1 MREKFYRF
9 MQGRYG
15 QDQLSRFLLILD
27 LIFLIANIFLRS
39 SILSAIILI
48 VIIFIYFRMFS
59 RNHAARY
66 AENQRYLNATAR
78 FRYWL
83 KKKKKLANERKY
95 HRIYVCPKCKQK
107 IRIPK
112 GKGKIMVRCPKC
124 HHEFQRRS

>member
-1 MREKFYRF
+1 MKEKFYRF

-15 QDQLSRFLLILD
+15 QDQFSRFLLILG
-27 LIFLIANIFLRS
+27 LICLAVNIFVRS
-39 SILSAIILI
+39 SILYWVFWLLLI
-48 VIIFIYFRMFS
+48 YTYFRMFS
-59 RNHAARY
+59 KNHAARY

-78 FRYWL
+78 FRYWFDQQ
-83 KKKKKLANERKY
+83 KKLANERKY
-95 HRIYVCPKCKQK
+95 HHIYVCPKCRQK

>member
-1 MREKFYRF
+1 MREKLIRF

-15 QDQLSRFLLILD
+15 TDQFSRFLLGVAVVCLVLSLFIHSG
-27 LIFLIANIFLRS
+27 IWSFLIL
-39 SILSAIILI
+39 LLI
-48 VIIFIYFRMFS
+48 VYCYFRMFS

-83 KKKKKLANERKY
+83 DQQKKLANERKY

>member
-66 AENQRYLNATAR
+66 
-78 FRYWL
+78 
-83 KKKKKLANERKY
+83 NERKY